1 MASST
6 LHTSRGSNDIVEEP
20 FRGGHWLTHGGGTL
34 DLRTSST
41 TNTRGDRGLVAWSE
55 E

>member
-1 MASST
+1 MAS
-6 LHTSRGSNDIVEEP
+6 
-20 FRGGHWLTHGGGTL
+20 GGGTL
-34 DLRTSST
+34 SRRTLRLTHGEGTLGLRTSST